1 MIKSKCVSFQLIENN
16 CLKVPFLTIDS
27 LLDFW
32 LFWPKWQWKT
42 ALSLALQGE
51 LPLLDGEFTNF
62 FENLPYFPLKT
73 TTYFRTN
80 F

>member
-1 MIKSKCVSFQLIENN
+1 MIKIENASFQLIENN

-27 LLDFW
+27 LDFW
-32 LFWPKWQWKT
+32 VILGSNGSGKT

-62 FENLPYFPLKT
+62 FENH
-73 TTYFRTN
+73 RT
-80 F
+80 FL